1 MAVTNIEIDE
11 SQVKLESNKSK
22 PQDVN
27 GDTLSIQSAGAD
39 ALNTEITHGSGIL
52 GTVMN
57 MTNTIIGSG
66 ILSIPYSTAQVGW
79 VLALV
84 IMFFGATLT
93 MFGLHLLNIIADRMG
108 GRKTSFGDAC
118 RQSYPWLVLVADLL
132 VFFTLWAVAVIYM
145 TIASGILPDVM
156 RAFIGDDV
164 SADVFYLQ
172 TWFWLLICWGCFAAP
187 LSMLKSLWFL
197 AYTSMAAVIC
207 VLWTAFVV
215 FAYSVNIFDP
225 CEGKSINCQDGDV
238 EAVMWDFGAIMR
250 AFPVF
255 VLGFCVGPVLFNIY
269 NAMDRQTTKRMDI
282 SAGCTI
288 SLVTALYV
296 IISIC
301 GYFTYGANVGSN
313 ILDSYPISVPASIAR
328 LGTAFV
334 VTVSYPLLFHASR
347 DSIIH
352 ACGTVVVMCGKKEQ
366 GIALTDS
373 STKSGNI
380 MFYIMAII
388 LNIVA
393 FAFAYFQIDINMLLS
408 ITGAIGTVNLSFTLP
423 AAIYWKMFE
432 EDGMSLLRILCI
444 PFGIFGVVAMCI
456 SVWAN
461 FF

>member
-1 MAVTNIEIDE
+1 MTESIEMRE
-11 SQVKLESNKSK
+11 SQVELASDAKSK
-22 PQDVN
+22 NHDVN

-93 MFGLHLLNIIADRMG
+93 MFGLHLLNNIADRMG

-197 AYTSMAAVIC
+197 AYTSTAAVIC

-215 FAYSVNIFDP
+215 FAYSVDIFDP
-225 CEGKSINCQDGDV
+225 CDGKSIDCQGGV
-238 EAVMWDFGAIMR
+238 EAVIWDFGAIMR

-269 NAMDRQTTKRMDI
+269 NAMDRQTAKRMDI

-288 SLVTALYV
+288 SLVTVLYV
-296 IISIC
+296 VIALC

-313 ILDSYPISVPASIAR
+313 ILDSYPLSVPASIAR

-334 VTVSYPLLFHASR
+334 VTVSYPLLMHASR
-347 DSIIH
+347 DSVIH

-366 GIALTDS
+366 GVALTDS
-373 STKSGNI
+373 STTSGNI
-380 MFYIMAII
+380 MFYIMATI

-432 EDGMSLLRILCI
+432 EDGMSLRRILCI